1 MLAITVKYLSAT
13 NSKPCRIKA
22 YVAGNSSF
30 GSVTECRNY
39 DDSHIAQI
47 HKIAQKLEEKIAGEY
62 NRLPNRM
69 YGFEYTPGL
78 WIFHKQ
84 FD

>member
-13 NSKPCRIKA
+13 NHKPCRIKA
-22 YVAGNSSF
+22 YVAGNPGF
-30 GSVTECRNY
+30 GSITECRNY
-39 DDSHIAQI
+39 NYSHTAQV
-47 HKIAQKLEEKIAGEY
+47 HEIAQKLEEKIAAEC
-62 NRLPNRM
+62 NCPPNRM